1 MLTCSSGSANVELP
15 PSPTPLFPWLNARA
29 DAAVSETAA
38 TANKAVTA
46 NRTFVD
52 RNIVFPTIALPRTLE
67 CMHEALFCGGKAFSA
82 NRIDFVEERDASA
95 TIGQSTAARN
105 PRANE
110 PMCGRFTRQDDLGR
124 DRPGGER
131 ELFDL
136 LGALS
141 ETAIVTAN

>member
-52 RNIVFPTIALPRTLE
+52 RNIVFPTIAFPRTLQ
-67 CMHEALFCGGKAFSA
+67 CKHEALFCGGKAFSA

-95 TIGQSTAARN
+95 TIGQSTAA
-105 PRANE
+105 A
-110 PMCGRFTRQDDLGR
+110 
-124 DRPGGER
+124 
-131 ELFDL
+131 
-136 LGALS
+136 
-141 ETAIVTAN
+141 